1 MRFQLFAA
9 RAAFGALVLA
19 VLTGAGAV
27 IAVRTGAATL
37 QTGETLMIP
46 ATALG
51 ILALIAALLWLR
63 SAIAH
68 NAGDG
73 KRIGMIALIG
83 SLAFLWPPLSYV
95 YYGFTSLPIHDIT
108 SDPEDPPLF
117 VALAQIHPANDRA
130 FDGQRKIH
138 YKGEDVTVAYAI
150 HDKYLALT
158 KPHAG
163 LLISPRKVYWRS
175 YETAKRLGWTIVDAS
190 EKDLRIEATDTSF
203 WFGRIFDIVIRVRP
217 AGAMGGRVDARSQ
230 SRDGMTDHG
239 ANAARLKAF
248 FGRVHVP

>member
-1 MRFQLFAA
+1 MRFQLLAA

-27 IAVRTGAATL
+27 IAVRVGAATL

-46 ATALG
+46 ATVLG
-51 ILALIAALLWLR
+51 ILALIAAALWLR
-63 SAIAH
+63 SAIAR
-68 NAGDG
+68 NASDG

-83 SLAFLWPPLSYV
+83 SLAFLWPPLSYI
-95 YYGFTSLPIHDIT
+95 YYGFTALPIHDIT
-108 SDPEDPPLF
+108 SDPEDPPQF
-117 VALAQIHPANDRA
+117 VALAKIPSGNGRA

-138 YKGEDVTVAYAI
+138 YKGEEVTTAYAI

-175 YETAKRLGWTIVDAS
+175 FETAKRLGWTIVDAS

-230 SRDGMTDHG
+230 SRDGMLDHG
-239 ANAARLKAF
+239 ANAERLKAF
-248 FGRVHVP
+248 FGRVHIP

>member
-9 RAAFGALVLA
+9 RAACGTLALA
-19 VLTGAGAV
+19 ALTGAGAV
-27 IAVRTGAATL
+27 IAVRTGAATIK
-37 QTGETLMIP
+37 TGETLMIP

-51 ILALIAALLWLR
+51 IFALIAALLWLR
-63 SAIAH
+63 SAIAR

-83 SLAFLWPPLSYV
+83 SLAFLWSPLSYV

-108 SDPEDPPLF
+108 SDPEDPPQF
-117 VALAQIHPANDRA
+117 KALENRP

-138 YKGEDVTVAYAI
+138 YKGEDVSTAYAI

-217 AGAMGGRVDARSQ
+217 AGTMGGRVDARSQ

-239 ANAARLKAF
+239 ANATRLKAF